1 MKKYISTKEV
11 SATPAWRV
19 DGIVYL
25 KDEAVPQGKNK
36 EDGYKVVYGDEN
48 WISKEVFEKKYK
60 LADTY
65 LDRIRIEIDDLRNR
79 YNKLRNFIL
88 SEEYWALSYDKRI
101 LLSKQWSIMKDYIS
115 ILEERIRIEESIN

>member
-1 MKKYISTKEV
+1 MKKYIGTKEV

-25 KDEAVPQGKNK
+25 KDEAVPQGMNK

-65 LDRIRIEIDDLRNR
+65 LDRIRIEIDDLRDK

-88 SEEYWALSYDKRI
+88 SDEYWALPFCKRRI
-101 LLSKQWSIMKDYIS
+101 LSKQWSIMKDYIS
-115 ILEERIRIEESIN
+115 ILEERIRLEEPIN